1 MRKIYVSDITLKE
14 LSENRE
20 ATLLFREKTAIASSI
35 NDLGVD
41 AVELA
46 PVNNFR
52 EDTIIYGT
60 ISSLLKDCQVS
71 IPVGFTEENV
81 REAWECISKAEKPC
95 LQVELPV
102 STVQM
107 EFIHHI
113 KADKMLGKIETLC
126 KEAKKYCEN
135 IEFVACDASRA
146 DKEFLIDAI
155 KIAEASGAT
164 IITICDD
171 AGVYLP
177 SEMAELVAEIK
188 AFSKS
193 KLFVKISDK
202 INMAVAG
209 AYSAIVAGADGVKT
223 AIIGEDN
230 IITGKFSDTIREKGK
245 ELGVCTEL
253 KDTQIHTSIAEL
265 LKKINFSNIAKSNIF
280 ENKSGIVLDA
290 DSTISQVF
298 DATKALGYQLSDE
311 DNGLVYKAVMVV
323 CEKRSSIGAEEL
335 EAIIA
340 SNAMQAPSTYHLES
354 YTSTSSNL
362 SNSMTQI
369 CLKRDDELICGVS
382 IGDGPI
388 DSAFRA
394 IENSIGVHYEVD
406 DFRIQAVTEGKE
418 ALGSAVVKLR
428 NNGKLYSGNGI
439 SSDIISASI
448 RAYINALNKIVF
460 EEE

>member
-14 LSENRE
+14 LAENRE
-20 ATLLFREKTAIASSI
+20 ATLLFREKTAIASCI

-41 AVELA
+41 AIELA

-71 IPVGFTEENV
+71 IPVGDTEESV
-81 REAWECISKAEKPC
+81 KEAWECVEKAAKPC
-95 LQVELPV
+95 LQVQLPV

-107 EFIHHI
+107 EFMYHI
-113 KADKMLGKIETLC
+113 KADKMAEKIVALC
-126 KEAKKYCEN
+126 AEAKKYCDN
-135 IEFVACDASRA
+135 VEFIAEDASRA
-146 DKEFLIDAI
+146 DKEFLISVI
-155 KIAEASGAT
+155 KKAEEAGVNT
-164 IITICDD
+164 ITICDD
-171 AGVYLP
+171 AGVFLP
-177 SEMAELVAEIK
+177 NEMADLVTEVK
-188 AFSKS
+188 ACSNAKI
-193 KLFVKISDK
+193 FVKISDK

-209 AYSAIVAGADGVKT
+209 AYSAIVAGADGVK
-223 AIIGEDN
+223 ASIVGDSN

-245 ELGVCTEL
+245 EIGVCTEL
-253 KDTQIHTSIAEL
+253 KDTQIHTSVAEL
-265 LKKINFSNIAKSNIF
+265 LKKINYSNIAKSSII
-280 ENKSGIVLDA
+280 ENKEGIVLDA

-298 DATKALGYQLSDE
+298 EATKALGYQLSDE

-335 EAIIA
+335 EAIVA
-340 SNAMQAPSTYHLES
+340 SNAMQAPSTYHLDS

-369 CLKRDDELICGVS
+369 CLKKDDELICGVS
-382 IGDGPI
+382 MGDGPI

-394 IENSIGVHYEVD
+394 IENSIGVHYELD

-439 SSDIISASI
+439 SSDIVGASI